1 MELNKAGGVIAVFS
15 LVVVTAALGQ
25 GLATIQEIQMTDHP
39 DGDSPLNGAIVD
51 CVGGIVVFKREAN
64 KPRLVLV
71 DPNAVD
77 GWGGIQLKGWSPDVF
92 DDVAVGDWV
101 RLEGVM
107 VEENVGTTFLQFS
120 ASFMEVASQLTIVSR
135 LNPLPP
141 PLVVEVDAI
150 GAPVYFATDDA
161 WLTPDKGGERFE
173 SMIIQVRDV
182 RVSALGL
189 GAKND
194 NYSLQA
200 VNREGDPNALL
211 PECWVSD
218 YVNREGDKGNVYMP
232 PVVLGRPFCAVTGL
246 LEQYN
251 RIEDGY
257 DLFQLLT
264 LSQNSFVE
272 MNPAD
277 LDRDCDVD
285 LWDAQ
290 LFTAQLLGEES
301 GLEGDLNDDTV
312 VDGQDWIRFSEAWQ
326 NADFNGDGTVDG
338 DDLREIPL

>member
-1 MELNKAGGVIAVFS
+1 MELMKAGGVISIFS
-15 LVVVTAALGQ
+15 LVVVTTALGQ
-25 GLATIQEIQMTDHP
+25 GLVTIQEIQRTDHP
-39 DGDSPLNGAIVD
+39 DGDSLLNEVVVD

-77 GWGGIQLKGWSPDVF
+77 GWGGIQVKGWSPDIF
-92 DDVAVGDWV
+92 DNVAVGDWV
-101 RLEGVM
+101 RLEGVL

-135 LNPLPP
+135 SNPLPP
-141 PLVVEVDAI
+141 PQVIAVDAI
-150 GAPVYFATDDA
+150 GVPIYFAADDA
-161 WLTPDKGGERFE
+161 WLTPDKVGERFE
-173 SMIIQVRDV
+173 SMIVQIRDV
-182 RVSALGL
+182 RVSALNL

-200 VNREGDPNALL
+200 VNRDGDPNALL

-218 YVNREGDKGNVYMP
+218 YMNRDGDKTSVYMP
-232 PVVLGRPFCAVTGL
+232 PVVLDRHFCAVTGL
-246 LEQYN
+246 VEQYN
-251 RIEDGY
+251 RPEDGY
-257 DLFQLLT
+257 DVFQLLT
-264 LSQNSFVE
+264 LSQNSFMR

-277 LDRDCDVD
+277 LDLDCDVD

-290 LFTAQLLGEES
+290 RFTAQLLGEEG
-301 GLEGDLNDDTV
+301 GLEGDFNEDGVIDMDD
-312 VDGQDWIRFSEAWQ
+312 WLRFNEAWQ

-338 DDLREIPL
+338 DDLHEMPL